1 MKHKNILVLLL
12 LFALIISLSP
22 ILSAQEGQ
30 GRGRISGKVTDQA
43 GNPIEGVNIVAEHLK
58 FNVSFEAKSN
68 KRGKWAIAGMG
79 AGLFRITASK
89 QEYNSAYVDIQV
101 SQFKN
106 KPVAITLT
114 KIKRILTGMPTI
126 EYGKSI
132 AIIEEGNQLY
142 SQEKYAEAVVKYEEF
157 LEKNPSIRQIL
168 NNIGN
173 CYQEMGEYEKA
184 IAAFNKFLDWI
195 KEEKGS
201 LEGNENA
208 ARTLASIGGAYMKQG
223 DLEKGSE
230 YFKQSLDV
238 LPADE
243 ALAFNL
249 GAICFKQGE
258 REKAIEYFKLAIQ
271 IKDTWALPYLKLG
284 YTYLNKGEYQLAIDS
299 FKKFLELASDDPQ
312 AATIQNLIPQLEKL
326 IKK

>member
-1 MKHKNILVLLL
+1 MKKNLFILLL

-22 ILSAQEGQ
+22 ILSAQEGR
-30 GRGRISGKVTDQA
+30 GGGRISGRVIDQA
-43 GNPIEGVNIVAEHLK
+43 GNTIEGVNIVAELLR
-58 FNVSFEAKSN
+58 FDVSFEAKSN
-68 KRGKWAIAGMG
+68 KKGKWAMAGMG
-79 AGLFRITASK
+79 TGLFRITASK
-89 QEYNSAYVDIQV
+89 EGYNSEYVDIRV

-106 KPVAITLT
+106 KPVVITLT
-114 KIKRILTGMPTI
+114 KIEPTLTGRPTI
-126 EYGKSI
+126 EHEESI
-132 AIIEEGNQLY
+132 AIFEEGNQLY
-142 SQEKYAEAVVKYEEF
+142 DQEKYAEAVVKYEEF
-157 LEKNPSIRQIL
+157 LEKNPSIRQVYI
-168 NNIGN
+168 NIGN
-173 CYQEMGEYEKA
+173 CYRGMGEYEKA
-184 IAAFNKFLDWI
+184 IAVFNKVLVWI

-201 LEGNENA
+201 LEGDENA
-208 ARTLASIGGAYMKQG
+208 ARTLASIGETYIKQG

-299 FKKFLELASDDPQ
+299 FKKFLELAPDDPQ